1 MTTFPELEAA
11 LDAAAHRH
19 YGPRRHRSWRPLV
32 PAVAL
37 ALACAVALA
46 VLPRSGPSPEAG
58 PAQAPGVPAETL
70 ALSHALTLA
79 PATQPLRPDVDRPVP
94 HAELPAVAAEYER
107 RTPYP
112 PSGRD
117 AFDWAGTSADP
128 HDMEGINYRNDVQG
142 LVEFR
147 AACLWMRYWLAG
159 EGLPAQRRAAATVLA
174 DVAAWPSQRA
184 QAGPRREL
192 AEKAAAGNAAAVS
205 ATVAGAC
212 SRM

>member
-19 YGPRRHRSWRPLV
+19 YGKHRRPSWRPLV
-32 PAVAL
+32 PAAAL
-37 ALACAVALA
+37 ALACAAALA
-46 VLPRSGPSPEAG
+46 VFPRSGPPPEAG
-58 PAQAPGVPAETL
+58 PAQAPGVSAVTL

-79 PATQPLRPDVDRPVP
+79 PATQPLRPDLDQPVP

-117 AFDWAGTSADP
+117 TFDWAGTPADP
-128 HDMEGINYRNDVQG
+128 HDMASINYRNDIQG

-159 EGLPAQRRAAATVLA
+159 ESVPAQRRAAATVLA
-174 DVAAWPSQRA
+174 DVAAWPSQRH
-184 QAGPRREL
+184 QAGARREL
-192 AEKAAAGNAAAVS
+192 AEQAAAGNAAAVS
-205 ATVAGAC
+205 ATVASDC
-212 SRM
+212 SQM

>member
-19 YGPRRHRSWRPLV
+19 YGRRRRLPWRPLV

-37 ALACAVALA
+37 ALACAAALA
-46 VLPRSGPSPEAG
+46 VFPRSGPPPGAG
-58 PAQAPGVPAETL
+58 PAQAPGVSAETL

-79 PATQPLRPDVDRPVP
+79 PATQPLRPAVDQPVP

-117 AFDWAGTSADP
+117 AFDWAGTPADP
-128 HDMEGINYRNDVQG
+128 HDMASINHRKDIQG

-147 AACLWMRYWLAG
+147 AACLWMRYWLAS
-159 EGLPAQRRAAATVLA
+159 EDLPAQRRAAVTVLA
-174 DVAAWPSQRA
+174 DVAAWPSQRG
-184 QAGPRREL
+184 QAGARRDV
-192 AEKAAAGNAAAVS
+192 AEQAAGGNAAAVS
-205 ATVAGAC
+205 ANVANSC
-212 SRM
+212 SRG